1 MLKLFNMMKKLVS
14 AIITVIVILGSAAPA
29 RGAEPDTDPVEWI
42 IRYVDDN
49 IERGDIYRKNGYL
62 LQANFHY
69 NQAYAA
75 LASFRYSIQYVG
87 RMRMDAE
94 AAEKQKEAQDV
105 KLDEKDKETL
115 DEFDG
120 GELSSMLEGLMGFA
134 NSLNKAVNSFSE
146 KAEVFAE
153 KTEKLLGEMG
163 IEIDSDTG
171 LVDQFDTFTRI
182 SISSPFPYLFNG
194 YIAGRE
200 GKAQDAVRDFALALV
215 NPWMPE
221 DVPSFDSV
229 YDLPLDELRAVRR
242 RLVRKEGSMASKLDF
257 EGPSVDQEPFNWLYL
272 LHVSRAAG
280 AMNEITPTLKKTES
294 PEQAA
299 IKHVLAAAY
308 AFPFDPEI
316 FQLGAELSKESRNHE
331 LFSWFIREGLI
342 IAPGHKG
349 LESLLKSWSE

>member
-1 MLKLFNMMKKLVS
+1 MKKLVLS
-14 AIITVIVILGSAAPA
+14 IISVTFILGLPVPTRAAGP
-29 RGAEPDTDPVEWI
+29 EEDPVEWLLK
-42 IRYVDDN
+42 YVDDN
-49 IERGDIYRKNGYL
+49 IERGDIYKKDGYR

-75 LASFRYSIQYVG
+75 LASFRYSVQYIG
-87 RMRMDAE
+87 KMRTDAE

-105 KLDEKDKETL
+105 KLDEKDKASL

-120 GELSSMLEGLMGFA
+120 GGLSSMLEGLMGFA
-134 NSLNKAVNSFSE
+134 NSLNKAVDAFSE
-146 KAEVFAE
+146 KVDVIAE
-153 KTEKLLGEMG
+153 KADKILGEMG
-163 IEIDSDTG
+163 IEMDSDTG

-257 EGPSVDQEPFNWLYL
+257 EGPSVDQEPFNWLYIM
-272 LHVSRAAG
+272 HISRAAG
-280 AMNEITPTLKKTES
+280 AMNEIIPTLKKTES

-331 LFSWFIREGLI
+331 IFSWFIREGLI

>member
-94 AAEKQKEAQDV
+94 AAQSRKEAQDV
-105 KLDEKDKETL
+105 SLDEKDKAAL

-120 GELSSMLEGLMGFA
+120 GGLSSMLEGLMGLA
-134 NSLNKAVNSFSE
+134 NSLNKAVDAFSE
-146 KAEVFAE
+146 KVDVIAE
-153 KTEKLLGEMG
+153 KADKILGEMG
-163 IEIDSDTG
+163 IEMDSDTG

-194 YIAGRE
+194 YIAESE
-200 GKAQDAVRDFALALV
+200 GHIEDAVRDYALALV

-229 YDLPLDELRAVRR
+229 YELPLDEMRALRR

-272 LHVSRAAG
+272 LHVSRAAV
-280 AMNEITPTLKKTES
+280 AMNEDNPQLKKAES

-299 IKHVLAAAY
+299 IKYVLAAAY